1 MITAFLCYGY
11 VNFTLPSP
19 FKELWIILFSAIYT
33 PLIVIIILLFIFR
46 YYGTKNRKTTR
57 DFLKRLIPGMAGG
70 LVVLIVT
77 QFQSSLPSSPNLIDT
92 VIPRLL
98 SSIEVVLI
106 AVVIF
111 FMIYLMVVEIK

>member
-1 MITAFLCYGY
+1 
-11 VNFTLPSP
+11 
-19 FKELWIILFSAIYT
+19 
-33 PLIVIIILLFIFR
+33 
-46 YYGTKNRKTTR
+46 
-57 DFLKRLIPGMAGG
+57 MAGG